1 MLLLRGN
8 ILSALKLNYINMF
21 KGNLQTLLENYQ
33 IQLTNLNYYVL
44 LVLIIFIQVVF
55 GGACK
60 TRLKIIILRYYR
72 LQTFTS
78 EVKYVNLVQI

>member
-1 MLLLRGN
+1 
-8 ILSALKLNYINMF
+8 MF

-44 LVLIIFIQVVF
+44 LVLIIFIQVVL

-60 TRLKIIILRYYR
+60 TRLKTIILRYYR

-78 EVKYVNLVQI
+78 EVKHVNLVHI